1 MVKEDNKKDDK
12 TELELIKSSL
22 SIDLDET
29 TVDVFSEDLFA
40 PTEKKHPPPTSAIE
54 EKKPSPEPVKKEPKA
69 KPEVKKEQEKPGE
82 DLEMEIEAG
91 DFKSVAVAPE
101 EEKLAQTQTSMAQLE
116 KMGGDL
122 LSTKEIKKLFQNV
135 NIIIDLLYEMEERIK
150 RLERALKDKGI
161 LPK

>member
-22 SIDLDET
+22 NIDLDET
-29 TVDVFSEDLFA
+29 TVDIFSEDLFA
-40 PTEKKHPPPTSAIE
+40 PTEKKPLRPTSATG
-54 EKKPSPEPVKKEPKA
+54 EKKQSPEPAQKEPKA
-69 KPEVKKEQEKPGE
+69 KPEVKKEREKPSE
-82 DLEMEIEAG
+82 DLELEIEAG
-91 DFKSVAVAPE
+91 DFKSVAVARE

-150 RLERALKDKGI
+150 RLERALKDKGV
-161 LPK
+161 L